1 MTEEERDIGA
11 ELRAATD
18 LLKAVV
24 RDRSL
29 LGALTEKERAELVAA
44 AADVFNPDI
53 VQRRL
58 WGKALRRNEK
68 ATRRER
74 QSSVLAETGIR
85 VLREKPVFTTPNVLP
100 PAAQFEQQDVDEDGF
115 RELIEP
121 RHCY

>member
-1 MTEEERDIGA
+1 MDTPGALPPATLLVMAEEERDIGA

-29 LGALTEKERAELVAA
+29 LGALTEEERAELVSA

-68 ATRRER
+68 APEFLVTRDQIIER
-74 QSSVLAETGIR
+74 
-85 VLREKPVFTTPNVLP
+85 
-100 PAAQFEQQDVDEDGF
+100 
-115 RELIEP
+115 
-121 RHCY
+121 

>member
-11 ELRAATD
+11 ELRAATA

-29 LGALTEKERAELVAA
+29 LGALTEEERAELVAA

-58 WGKALRRNEK
+58 WGKGLRRNEK
-68 ATRRER
+68 AGRRQREAGA
-74 QSSVLAETGIR
+74 LAEPGTR
-85 VLREKPVFTTPNVLP
+85 VLREKPVFTTPNVLAP
-100 PAAQFEQQDVDEDGF
+100 TGFEQQDVDEPDF
-115 RELIEP
+115 REPVE
-121 RHCY
+121 